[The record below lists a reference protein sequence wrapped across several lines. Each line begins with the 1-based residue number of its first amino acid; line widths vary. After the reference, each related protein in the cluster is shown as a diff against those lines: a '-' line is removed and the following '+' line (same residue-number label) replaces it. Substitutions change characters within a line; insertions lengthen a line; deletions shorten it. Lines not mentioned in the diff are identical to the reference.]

1 MNQILLDYIIWLV
14 MSGNG
19 SKTGIHQTIISIP
32 MERLTLLIQQ
42 IQGIRLE
49 EEVLGITT
57 RQRLNHQQG
66 RKMNSLKGM
75 IILDLE

>member
-1 MNQILLDYIIWLV
+1 
-14 MSGNG
+14 MSGNR
-19 SKTGIHQTIISIP
+19 SKTGIHQTIISIQ

-49 EEVLGITT
+49 EAVPGITT
-57 RQRLNHQQG
+57 RQRLSHQQG
-66 RKMNSLKGM
+66 QKMNSLKEM